1 MDPHQAILNGC
12 AKAEAFFIETVERH
26 TKSAVVDRSGSCAHV
41 TLIVDDMAYVFNLG
55 DTRAIMS
62 CNGGRNYI
70 PLSSEHTGRN
80 KDEKQRVI
88 DAGGTVEV

>member
-1 MDPHQAILNGC
+1 M
-12 AKAEAFFIETVERH
+12 
-26 TKSAVVDRSGSCAHV
+26 
-41 TLIVDDMAYVFNLG
+41 TLIVDEMAYVFNLG

-62 CNGGRNYI
+62 CRGGRNYI
-70 PLSSEHTGRN
+70 PLSCEHTGRN

>member
-1 MDPHQAILNGC
+1 M
-12 AKAEAFFIETVERH
+12 
-26 TKSAVVDRSGSCAHV
+26 
-41 TLIVDDMAYVFNLG
+41 TLIVDEMAYVFNLG

-62 CNGGRNYI
+62 CGGGRNYI
-70 PLSSEHTGRN
+70 PLSCEHTGHN